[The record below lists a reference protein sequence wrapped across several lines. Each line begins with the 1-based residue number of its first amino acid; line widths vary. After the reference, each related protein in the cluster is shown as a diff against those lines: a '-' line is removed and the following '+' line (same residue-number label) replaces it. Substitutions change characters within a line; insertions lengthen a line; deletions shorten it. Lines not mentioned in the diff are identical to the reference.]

1 VDVRVLSATHK
12 DLGREVQNNRFRQDL
27 FYRINVIELQVP
39 PLRDRPED
47 IPQLSEH
54 FLQCFSREAGTKLPA
69 LSDDAMAAIRQHTF
83 PGNVRELENIL
94 ERAFTLCNGSTIT
107 ARDLQLP
114 NPSTV
119 AFAPGNDSESNV
131 SNFGSIDDYLGS
143 IEKELLLKALEKNRW
158 NKTATARELGISF
171 RQMRYKLQKFDLD

>member
-1 VDVRVLSATHK
+1 
-12 DLGREVQNNRFRQDL
+12 
-27 FYRINVIELQVP
+27 
-39 PLRDRPED
+39 
-47 IPQLSEH
+47 
-54 FLQCFSREAGTKLPA
+54 
-69 LSDDAMAAIRQHTF
+69 MAAIRQHTF